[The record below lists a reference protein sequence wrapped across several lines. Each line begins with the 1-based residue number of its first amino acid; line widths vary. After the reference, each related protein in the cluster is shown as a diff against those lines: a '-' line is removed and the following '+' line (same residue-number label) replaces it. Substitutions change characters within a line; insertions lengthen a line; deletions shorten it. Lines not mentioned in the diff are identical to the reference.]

1 MKRNN
6 IFMWAYITIMFISC
20 VVRAFSDFTMWSPIV
35 VSITI
40 SSIFFAIEDLFSSV
54 SEMYNNL
61 YEIHSG
67 VVNEARR
74 KLEQD
79 ISITVR
85 MKEKYDQY
93 KNQIP
98 NLTDY
103 SSAIEK
109 INGYNDEI
117 SQIISDI
124 ENDCKNYRKSHN
136 VYRIFSGMLAYL
148 GFFCLFGV
156 MIFISFYPVSTKVQE
171 ISTVISFCVILA
183 TQQVNLIA
191 SNSIKEDKKESA
203 HVLKTY
209 EEAVEN
215 TRKMEEKF
223 SKMINLIELRE
234 EMDIGEYAHAD

>member
-6 IFMWAYITIMFISC
+6 IFMWAYITVMFISC

-40 SSIFFAIEDLFSSV
+40 SSIFFAIEDLLSSV
-54 SEMYNNL
+54 SGMYNNL
-61 YEIHSG
+61 YEIHGG
-67 VVNEARR
+67 VVKEARR

-98 NLTDY
+98 NLKDY

-109 INGYNDEI
+109 ISGYNDEI
-117 SQIISDI
+117 SHIICDI
-124 ENDCKNYRKSHN
+124 ENDCKHYRKLHN
-136 VYRIFSGMLAYL
+136 VYRIFSGLLAYL
-148 GFFCLFGV
+148 GFFFLFGI
-156 MIFISFYPVSTKVQE
+156 MIFMSFHPVSAKVQE
-171 ISTVISFCVILA
+171 ISTVISFGLILA

-191 SNSIKEDKKESA
+191 ADHIKEDEKESA
-203 HVLKTY
+203 HVLEAY
-209 EEAVEN
+209 EEAVEG
-215 TRKMEEKF
+215 TREMEEKF

-234 EMDIGEYAHAD
+234 GIDIGEYTYAD